1 MVAVE
6 FETYA
11 KNGIIKIPEKYRDFM
26 DGDLKIIML
35 KQDEKAGNAGKN
47 KMAGIKKS
55 LKRIRERNIFQRIES
70 PEEWQKTLRNE
81 WS

>member
-11 KNGIIKIPEKYRDFM
+11 KNGIIKIPEKYREFM
-26 DGDLKIIML
+26 DGELKIIML
-35 KQDEKAGNAGKN
+35 KQDEIAGSARNN
-47 KMAGIKKS
+47 KMADIKKS
-55 LKRIRERNIFQRIES
+55 LKQIRERNIFQRIDS
-70 PEEWQKTLRNE
+70 PEEWQETLRNE

>member
-11 KNGIIKIPEKYRDFM
+11 KNGIIKVPEKYKDFM
-26 DGDLKIIML
+26 DGELKIIML
-35 KQDEKAGNAGKN
+35 KQDEIAGSARNN
-47 KMAGIKKS
+47 KMADIKKS
-55 LKRIRERNIFQRIES
+55 LKQIRERNIFQRIDN
-70 PEEWQKTLRNE
+70 PEEWQETLRNE